1 VALYAMYG
9 GQFQASIADADD
21 VLKLNP
27 AFAKAF
33 VARGVSEL
41 ALGKAAEAGQTWQQL
56 SSVSPAA
63 ASIAVL
69 GRADLALY
77 EGRTKD
83 AMTLLEPAIG
93 ADVAAG
99 RSAQAATKRI
109 ALAEALEA
117 GGDGAGA
124 LRQADRAL
132 ATYPSDAVRFATGAL
147 MARMARTSQASALAD
162 ELSNELDADAQA
174 YGGLLRAEIAL
185 ALKNPRAALDAV
197 ALAQKKADTWLG
209 HLALARAY
217 IDLGAFAEASSEIDV
232 LQKREGE
239 ATAAFLDDAPTWRV
253 YAPVTYW
260 LGRTQEGLQ
269 SPAAAAS
276 YRAFLAI
283 KARGDEKGLVAD
295 ARARLR

>member
-1 VALYAMYG
+1 
-9 GQFQASIADADD
+9 
-21 VLKLNP
+21 
-27 AFAKAF
+27 
-33 VARGVSEL
+33 
-41 ALGKAAEAGQTWQQL
+41 
-56 SSVSPAA
+56 
-63 ASIAVL
+63 
-69 GRADLALY
+69 
-77 EGRTKD
+77 
-83 AMTLLEPAIG
+83 
-93 ADVAAG
+93 
-99 RSAQAATKRI
+99 
-109 ALAEALEA
+109 
-117 GGDGAGA
+117 
-124 LRQADRAL
+124 
-132 ATYPSDAVRFATGAL
+132 
-147 MARMARTSQASALAD
+147 MARTSQASALAD